1 MGTSRIASSASGGS
15 GGRRVTG
22 KMIAETQRY
31 DDRLGALAQLGE
43 RRLCKPEVT
52 GSIPVRSTSEGP
64 AKAGLL
70 VSYKT
75 TPRYVDPAPDPDGN
89 PSNQTRAAGGIT
101 AGPART
107 LRSSAGM
114 SLRLAVR
121 AASIDPCSRWP

>member
-1 MGTSRIASSASGGS
+1 MSHEHWDCANQAEAVAN
-15 GGRRVTG
+15 GRHG
-22 KMIAETQRY
+22 LIQ
-31 DDRLGALAQLGE
+31 
-43 RRLCKPEVT
+43 LCKPEVT

-101 AGPART
+101 AGPGSDLEIVSRNEPPASC
-107 LRSSAGM
+107 SS
-114 SLRLAVR
+114 SKYR
-121 AASIDPCSRWP
+121 